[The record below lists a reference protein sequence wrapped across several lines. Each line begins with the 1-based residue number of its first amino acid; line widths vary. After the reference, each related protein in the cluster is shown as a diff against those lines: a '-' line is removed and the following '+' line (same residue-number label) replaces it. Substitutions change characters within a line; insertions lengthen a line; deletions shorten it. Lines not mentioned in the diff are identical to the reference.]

1 MNNFISAKGGSASG
15 GKKILLVTR
24 PISPPWD
31 EGSKNFAYYLAKN
44 LNDLEV
50 NLMTKNILLDLPL
63 NIKQHPIYTTSEIYQ
78 FNFLQKLRAL
88 LFQFK
93 TKGQFDINHY
103 FFTPTKLNS
112 FLIRNFLKSKNTKT
126 VQTIA
131 SLRDD
136 LWSPDDIKNLM
147 FADLIITYSDYAKNK
162 LNALGFKNVKRVYPG
177 IDLEKY
183 QPQEKNLALMQEKG
197 ISPTDFVINFT
208 GEYVRLGAIDL
219 VIDSFI
225 EISKKIP
232 EAKLT
237 LAVRIKN
244 EKDAQKKEGVME
256 KIRKNNLLEKVSF
269 FDNGSYAMPEVYNLC
284 DISLFPVQNMHGKFD
299 IPLAVVE
306 TMACGKPVILTD
318 LEILKELGNNNNSV
332 IIEKDNQKQLTD
344 VIFDLYQNKEKRNQL
359 GKNARKFCQENFDIK
374 KIAGIY
380 QKIYEIL

>member
-1 MNNFISAKGGSASG
+1 M
-15 GKKILLVTR
+15 KKILLVTR
-24 PISPPWD
+24 PIAPPWD

-44 LNDLEV
+44 LAGFEI
-50 NLMTKNILLDLPL
+50 NLMTKGILSGLSD
-63 NIKQHPIYTTSEIYQ
+63 NVHQHSVYSTSEIRD
-78 FNFLQKLRAL
+78 FNFSQKLRAL

-93 TKGQFDINHY
+93 TKGKFDINHY

-112 FLIRNFLKSKNTKT
+112 FLIKHFFKSSKTKT
-126 VQTIA
+126 IQTVA

-136 LWSPDDIKNLM
+136 LWSSDDIRKLM

-162 LNALGFKNVKRVYPG
+162 LNSLGFQNVKRVYPG

-183 QPQEKNLALMQEKG
+183 QLQERNLELMQEKN

-244 EKDAQKKEGVME
+244 EKDAQKKEEVME
-256 KIRKNNLLEKVSF
+256 KIKKSNLLEKVSF
-269 FDNGSYAMPEVYNLC
+269 FDNGKYDMPEVYNLC

-299 IPLAVVE
+299 IPLAVIE
-306 TMACGKPVILTD
+306 TMACEKPVILTD

-332 IIEKDNQKQLTD
+332 IIEKDNLKQLTD
-344 VIFDLYQNKEKRNQL
+344 AIFDLYQDTEKRKML
-359 GKNARKFCQENFDIK
+359 GKNARKFCEENFDIK
-374 KIAGIY
+374 NIARAY
-380 QKIYEIL
+380 EKIYEQL

>member
-1 MNNFISAKGGSASG
+1 MTQKIST
-15 GKKILLVTR
+15 KKILLVTR
-24 PISPPWD
+24 PIAPPWD

-44 LNDLEV
+44 LAGFEI
-50 NLMTKNILLDLPL
+50 NLMTKRILPELSANIH
-63 NIKQHPIYTTSEIYQ
+63 QHPIYTTSEIRD
-78 FNFLQKLRAL
+78 FNFSQKLRVL

-112 FLIRNFLKSKNTKT
+112 FLIKYFLKSKKTKT
-126 VQTIA
+126 VQTVA

-136 LWSPDDIKNLM
+136 LWSSDDIKKLM

-162 LNALGFKNVKRVYPG
+162 LDSLGFQNIKRVYPG

-183 QPQEKNLALMQEKG
+183 QPQEKNIELMRKKN
-197 ISPTDFVINFT
+197 ISKDDFVINFS

-219 VIDSFI
+219 VVDSFI
-225 EISKKIP
+225 EISKIIP
-232 EAKLT
+232 TAKLS

-244 EKDAQKKEGVME
+244 EKDAQKKEKVME

-269 FDNGSYAMPEVYNLC
+269 FDDGKYYNMSEVYNLC

-299 IPLAVVE
+299 IPLAVIE
-306 TMACGKPVILTD
+306 AMACEKPVIFSD
-318 LEILKELGNNNNSV
+318 LEILKELGKNDNSV
-332 IIEKDNQKQLTD
+332 IIEKDNQTQLTD
-344 VIFDLYQNKEKRNQL
+344 AIFDLYQDRDKRQRL
-359 GKNARKFCQENFDIK
+359 GKNARKYAQENFDIQ

-380 QKIYEIL
+380 EEIYKTL